1 MSKNAYAEKLTLLDP
16 LREPL
21 FRSLIHSL
29 KLTEGSRG
37 LDIGCGIGSHTLIL
51 ADAVGESGHVTGI
64 DLSEE
69 LLAYA
74 AQRAQEAGFSQRV
87 SFLKCDMNCLAFS
100 DNALDWVWSAD
111 CAGYAPGDAASLIKH
126 LAGLVKPGGSV
137 FVLAWSSQQLLPGYP
152 HLEARLNATS
162 AGIAPFVRGQPPQSH
177 ILRASGWF
185 RNAGLK
191 FIRARTYVGDIQAP
205 LGEEKRRAMA
215 SLFEMRW
222 GKPGSELTEKEQNEY
237 QRLCNPDSPDF
248 IPDSPDYYGFFTYT
262 LFRGRKTK
270 NLRI

>member
-1 MSKNAYAEKLTLLDP
+1 MQGQDLSKNAYAEKITLLDP

-37 LDIGCGIGSHTLIL
+37 LDIGCGIGSNTLIL
-51 ADAVGESGHVTGI
+51 ADAVGESGHATGL

-87 SFLKCDMNCLAFS
+87 SFLKCDMNRLAFS

-126 LAGLVKPGGSV
+126 FAGLVKPGGSV
-137 FVLAWSSQQLLPGYP
+137 FVIARKSLKVIEKLPQN
-152 HLEARLNATS
+152 HK
-162 AGIAPFVRGQPPQSH
+162 F
-177 ILRASGWF
+177 SGNSNIF
-185 RNAGLK
+185 
-191 FIRARTYVGDIQAP
+191 
-205 LGEEKRRAMA
+205 
-215 SLFEMRW
+215 
-222 GKPGSELTEKEQNEY
+222 
-237 QRLCNPDSPDF
+237 
-248 IPDSPDYYGFFTYT
+248 
-262 LFRGRKTK
+262 
-270 NLRI
+270 

>member
-51 ADAVGESGHVTGI
+51 ADAVGESGHVTGM

-87 SFLKCDMNCLAFS
+87 SFLKCDMNRLAFS

-111 CAGYAPGDAASLIKH
+111 CAGYAPGNAASLIKH

-137 FVLAWSSQQLLPGYP
+137 FALARKS
-152 HLEARLNATS
+152 
-162 AGIAPFVRGQPPQSH
+162 
-177 ILRASGWF
+177 
-185 RNAGLK
+185 LK
-191 FIRARTYVGDIQAP
+191 FI
-205 LGEEKRRAMA
+205 EKW
-215 SLFEMRW
+215 SKNHKFS
-222 GKPGSELTEKEQNEY
+222 GNSN
-237 QRLCNPDSPDF
+237 
-248 IPDSPDYYGFFTYT
+248 FF
-262 LFRGRKTK
+262 
-270 NLRI
+270 